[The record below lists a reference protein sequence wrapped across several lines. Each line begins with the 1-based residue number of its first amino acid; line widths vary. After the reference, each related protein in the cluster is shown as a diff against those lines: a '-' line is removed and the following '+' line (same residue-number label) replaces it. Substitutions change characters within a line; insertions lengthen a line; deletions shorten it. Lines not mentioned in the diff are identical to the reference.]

1 MQTVAQTPT
10 AHKRIAYHATFQGTY
25 GTALRNHRGEVYFV
39 SDGDHVQRLTD
50 ADAPALMLFGRV
62 DVAAEQRLADL
73 AAGTD
78 LTVLE
83 ARKREAAIIAA

>member
-1 MQTVAQTPT
+1 MHTVAQSPT
-10 AHKRIAYHATFQGTY
+10 AHKRIAYHATFEGVH
-25 GTALRNHRGEVYFV
+25 GTAIRNHRGEVWFL
-39 SDGDHVQRLTD
+39 SDADHAQRLTD
-50 ADAPALMLFGRV
+50 ADAPALLLHGRV

-83 ARKREAAIIAA
+83 ARKREAAIMAT